1 MTKQEFLTRLKR
13 AADYN
18 GEIPK
23 EYEDRERYGVYWYM
37 GAGYGCYRDANLN
50 RDIVRYPMYQSKF
63 VYRITTRAKKYNAPF
78 IIGRF
83 IYRSYAIIETYYF
96 SISCGS
102 SYERYLADIGRIA
115 TAGETSLSIKSEK
128 TGRAYVVPYSEIDL
142 IDTVSVQA
150 NQMPQALSPL
160 GLQRYY
166 PDDLFGLVGTSTLA
180 GIDLTNAITL
190 PLGQVVYLE

>member
-18 GEIPK
+18 GRVPK
-23 EYEDRERYGVYWYM
+23 EYEDKYGVGWYE
-37 GAGYGCYRDANLN
+37 GAGHVCYRQANLN

-96 SISCGS
+96 GNYIHV
-102 SYERYLADIGRIA
+102 DHNN
-115 TAGETSLSIKSEK
+115 
-128 TGRAYVVPYSEIDL
+128 V
-142 IDTVSVQA
+142 
-150 NQMPQALSPL
+150 
-160 GLQRYY
+160 
-166 PDDLFGLVGTSTLA
+166 
-180 GIDLTNAITL
+180 
-190 PLGQVVYLE
+190 